1 MRQILYICLGI
12 ILLSIVS
19 CYDDKG
25 NYDYHDINEVIFGD
39 IETAH
44 NVLLNIDTLKINL
57 RILNFIIRLLWLLEL
72 IVCI

>member
-25 NYDYHDINEVIFGD
+25 NYDYHDINEVIF
-39 IETAH
+39 
-44 NVLLNIDTLKINL
+44 
-57 RILNFIIRLLWLLEL
+57 
-72 IVCI
+72 